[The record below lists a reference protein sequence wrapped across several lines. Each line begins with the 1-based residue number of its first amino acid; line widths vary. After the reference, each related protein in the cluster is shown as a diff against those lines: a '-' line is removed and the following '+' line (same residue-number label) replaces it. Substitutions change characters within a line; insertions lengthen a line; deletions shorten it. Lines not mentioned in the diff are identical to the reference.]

1 MATIR
6 LTAAQ
11 ALVRYL
17 AAQRGELAAPHGG
30 PENAEVALFAGVWA
44 IFGHGNVAA
53 LGEALYAAREVLPTF
68 RAHNEQAMGHAA
80 IAFAKASRRR
90 RMMACTSS
98 IGPGASNMVTAA
110 ALAHVDR
117 LPVLFLP
124 GDVFASRRP
133 DPVLQQLEDWG
144 DATISVNDCFR
155 PVSRYFDRI
164 SRPEQLLTALP
175 RAMAVLT
182 DPAECGPVT
191 LALCQDTQAEAFDWP
206 AAFFAARVWRP
217 RRPRPDADELAAAVA
232 TLRAARA
239 PLIVAGGG
247 VLYSEATDE
256 LARFATAHGI
266 PVTETQ
272 AGKGALAHDHAKG
285 ALAHDDTKRALA
297 HDDTKRAR
305 AQDHAL
311 NLGAIGVTGTT
322 AANRAAASADVVLA
336 VGTRLQ
342 DFTTGSRTLF
352 RGRII
357 GLNVQPFDAGKH
369 DSLPL
374 VADAREGLAA
384 LDAALGAYRSPSA
397 WTDAAGAWRTDWQA
411 QAAAATAPGN
421 ATPPSDA
428 QVIGAVQRSA
438 APGSVLVCAAGGLPG
453 ELHKLWQ
460 AEGPG
465 SYHLEYGYSCM
476 GYEIAGGLGV
486 KLADP
491 SREVIVMVGDGS
503 YLMLNSEIATSVMLG
518 LKLTIVLL
526 DNGGFGCIDR
536 LQRATG
542 GAGFNNLLVDARHTE
557 LPGIDFRAH
566 AASLGAIAEQVDD
579 LAALEDAVRR
589 AHAASRTTVIVIAT
603 DPRAS
608 TQAGGHWWDVA
619 VPEMSAHEPV
629 RAARSAYER
638 ALATRDTET

>member
-17 AAQRGELAAPHGG
+17 AAQRGELNGTALP
-30 PENAEVALFAGVWA
+30 LFAGVWA

-53 LGEALYAAREVLPTF
+53 LGEALYAVRDTLPTF

-80 IAFAKASRRR
+80 IAFAKASQRR

-110 ALAHVDR
+110 ALAHVNR

-144 DATISVNDCFR
+144 DATVSVNDCFR

-164 SRPEQLLTALP
+164 TRPEQLLATLP
-175 RAMAVLT
+175 RAMQVLT

-206 AAFFAARVWRP
+206 EAFFAPHLWRP
-217 RRPRPDADELAAAVA
+217 RRPRPDLVELAASVA
-232 TLRAARA
+232 ALRSAKA

-247 VLYSEATDE
+247 VQYSDAAGV
-256 LARFATAHGI
+256 LADFATAHCM
-266 PVTETQ
+266 PVAETQ
-272 AGKGALAHDHAKG
+272 AGKDTLAHDHPM
-285 ALAHDDTKRALA
+285 
-297 HDDTKRAR
+297 
-305 AQDHAL
+305 
-311 NLGAIGVTGTT
+311 NLGAIGVTGTE
-322 AANRAAASADVVLA
+322 AANRAAAKADVVLA
-336 VGTRLQ
+336 IGTRLQ
-342 DFTTGSRTLF
+342 DFTTGSRHLF
-352 RGRII
+352 HGRII
-357 GLNVQPFDAGKH
+357 SLNVQAFDAGKH
-369 DSLPL
+369 DALPL
-374 VADAREGLAA
+374 VADAREGIAA
-384 LDAALGAYRSPSA
+384 LDAGLVTYQGPASWMQEISA
-397 WTDAAGAWRTDWQA
+397 WRDAWRTR
-411 QAAAATAPGN
+411 AAAATAPGN
-421 ATPPSDA
+421 ASPPSDA
-428 QVIGAVQRSA
+428 QVIGAVQRA
-438 APGSVLVCAAGGLPG
+438 VAPGTVLVCAAGGLPG

-460 AEGPG
+460 ADGPG

-491 SREVIVMVGDGS
+491 TREVVVMVGDGS
-503 YLMLNSEIATSVMLG
+503 YLMLNSEIASSVMLG
-518 LKLTIVLL
+518 LRLTIVLL

-536 LQRATG
+536 LQRGTG
-542 GAGFNNLLVDARHTE
+542 GAGFNNLLVDARHET
-557 LPGIDFRAH
+557 LPVIDFRAH
-566 AASLGAIAEQVDD
+566 AASLGALSEQVGD

-589 AHAASRTTVIVIAT
+589 AQAASRTSVIVIAT
-603 DPRAS
+603 DPGAS

-619 VPEMSAHEPV
+619 VPEVSGRDEV
-629 RAARSAYER
+629 RTARVAYEA
-638 ALATRDTET
+638 ALAKQP